1 MLKSM
6 TGFGM
11 AERLIDGVNIKIQ
24 IKSVNHRYFDCS
36 VKTPRYY
43 MFLEDKIRS
52 LAAGCISRG
61 KVEIYVSLEQK
72 EQDDREIRLN
82 TPVAQGYIN
91 ALRELEPLGVE
102 NDITA
107 SALARFND
115 IFKIEYKDID
125 EDAVFANV
133 KSVFEDAA
141 TEFLNMRAAEGERL
155 KTALCGSLERVLELV
170 SEVERRSPES
180 VREHREKLEARM
192 KELLDGVDVDETRLL
207 TETAIFADKVC
218 VDEETVRLKSHVK
231 EFATAL
237 ETDAPVGK
245 KLDFIVQE
253 MNREANTIGSKA
265 NDFENAKYVV
275 ELKSEIEKIREQI
288 QNIE

>member
-1 MLKSM
+1 MRSM

-11 AERLIDGVNIKIQ
+11 AERLIDGFNIKVQ

-43 MFLEDKIRS
+43 TFLEEKIRA

-61 KVEIYVSLEQK
+61 KVEIYTSIEQK

-82 TPVAQGYIN
+82 APVAQGYIN
-91 ALRELEPLGVE
+91 ALGELESLGVK
-102 NDITA
+102 NDVTA
-107 SALARFND
+107 SVLARFSD

-125 EDAVFANV
+125 EDAISAMV
-133 KSVFEDAA
+133 KTVFEDAA
-141 TEFLNMRAAEGERL
+141 AEFLNMRAAEGERL
-155 KTALCGSLERVLELV
+155 KTALCASLDRVTELV
-170 SEVERRSPES
+170 GEVERRSPES
-180 VREHREKLEARM
+180 VAQYREKMEQRIR
-192 KELLDGVDVDETRLL
+192 ELLDGAEVDETRLL
-207 TETAIFADKVC
+207 TEAAIFADKTC
-218 VDEETVRLKSHVK
+218 VDEETVRLKSHVG
-231 EFATAL
+231 EFRTAI
-237 ETDAPVGK
+237 ESSKPVGK

>member
-11 AERLIDGVNIKIQ
+11 AERLIDGFNVKIQ

-36 VKTPRYY
+36 VKVPRYY
-43 MFLEDKIRS
+43 MFLEDKIRT

-61 KVEIYVSLEQK
+61 KVEIYASVEQK

-82 TPVAQGYIN
+82 APVAQGYIN
-91 ALRELEPLGVE
+91 ALGELEALGIE

-107 SALARFND
+107 SSLARFND

-125 EDAVFANV
+125 EDAVFAMV
-133 KSVFEDAA
+133 KTVFEEAA
-141 TEFLNMRAAEGERL
+141 DEFLKMRAAEGERL
-155 KTALCGSLERVLELV
+155 KTALCSSLDKVLELV
-170 SEVERRSPES
+170 DVIERRSPES
-180 VREHREKLEARM
+180 VREHREKLELRIR
-192 KELLDGVDVDETRLL
+192 ELLGGAEVDEARLL
-207 TETAIFADKVC
+207 TEAAIFADKVC
-218 VDEETVRLKSHVK
+218 VDEEIVRLRSHVG
-231 EFATAL
+231 EFSAAL
-237 ETDAPVGK
+237 NSVKPVGK

-253 MNREANTIGSKA
+253 MNRESNTIGSKA